1 MGVILGHSQDIKVEL
16 LKKRSDGDFQRILP
30 VTNVY
35 NVMGLLNSDSV
46 IDTALLPLWITGGMR
61 YGGGIAF
68 DNDNFPSQTTFE
80 SFWSLYNFTQFASDA
95 FYQIRGNYF
104 IAPNTMTVQM
114 SNFQINAGGTI
125 GPVDV
130 DFNLTTV
137 SADDI
142 LTSGTYT
149 YLDLEAGDWMIIS
162 TTTFL
167 EKTGIDNAKLT
178 LKIDVVNNT
187 YPFASDTNHGVVK
200 WATEIDVNNHN
211 AVKASTLYAQLTGLI
226 TALHHEPTGLT
237 AGSGNYFT
245 VNAQGHITAKEMK
258 NASETVSGFIE
269 IATTAEMKVDTN
281 DTLAMTPKKTK
292 QAIDWWGG
300 LRYYAALP
308 ASADVAEGCIIAVLK
323 S

>member
-1 MGVILGHSQDIKVEL
+1 MADIRVEL
-16 LKKRSDGDFQRILP
+16 HKKNASNGFDRLLVETDINS
-30 VTNVY
+30 VE
-35 NVMGLLNSDSV
+35 GLLNSDSV
-46 IDTALLPLWITGGMR
+46 INTALLPLWITGGMR

-80 SFWSLYNFTQFASDA
+80 SFWSLYNFTQFVSDA

-142 LTSGTYT
+142 LTSGNYT
-149 YLDLEAGDWMIIS
+149 YLDLEAGDWMVIS

-167 EKTGIDNAKLT
+167 EKTEIDNAKLT

-226 TALHHEPTGLT
+226 TALHHESGVT

-245 VNAQGHITAKEMK
+245 VNAQGHITAKEMRT
-258 NASETVSGFIE
+258 ASESVSGFIE

-281 DTLAMTPKKTK
+281 DALAMTPKKTK

-308 ASADVAEGCIIAVLK
+308 PVADVAEGCIVAVLK

>member
-1 MGVILGHSQDIKVEL
+1 MADIRVEL
-16 LKKRSDGDFQRILP
+16 HKKNASNGFDRLLVETDINS
-30 VTNVY
+30 VE
-35 NVMGLLNSDSV
+35 GLLNSDSV
-46 IDTALLPLWITGGMR
+46 INTALLPLWITGGMR

-80 SFWSLYNFTQFASDA
+80 SFWSLYNFTQFVSDA

-130 DFNLTTV
+130 DFNLTAV

-142 LTSGTYT
+142 LTSGNYT
-149 YLDLEAGDWMIIS
+149 YLDLEAGDWMVIS

-226 TALHHEPTGLT
+226 TALHHESGVT

-245 VNAQGHITAKEMK
+245 VNAQGHITAKEMR
-258 NASETVSGFIE
+258 NASEAVSGFIE
-269 IATTAEMKVDTN
+269 IATTAEMQVDTN

-300 LRYYAALP
+300 LKYYQALP
-308 ASADVAEGCIIAVLK
+308 ASADVAEGCIVAVLK

>member
-80 SFWSLYNFTQFASDA
+80 SFWSLYNFTQFASDT

-142 LTSGTYT
+142 LTSGNYT
-149 YLDLEAGDWMIIS
+149 FLDLEAGDWMIIS

-269 IATTAEMKVDTN
+269 IATTAEMQVDTN

-300 LRYYAALP
+300 LKYYQALP
-308 ASADVAEGCIIAVLK
+308 ASADVAEGCVIAVLK

>member
-1 MGVILGHSQDIKVEL
+1 MADIRVEL
-16 LKKRSDGDFQRILP
+16 HKKNASNGFDRLLVETDINS
-30 VTNVY
+30 VE
-35 NVMGLLNSDSV
+35 GLLNSDSV
-46 IDTALLPLWITGGMR
+46 INTALLPLWITGGMR

-80 SFWSLYNFTQFASDA
+80 SFWSLYNFTQFVSDA

-142 LTSGTYT
+142 LTSGNYT
-149 YLDLEAGDWMIIS
+149 YLDLEAGDWMVIS

-167 EKTGIDNAKLT
+167 EKTGTDNAKLT

-226 TALHHEPTGLT
+226 TALHHESGVT

-245 VNAQGHITAKEMK
+245 VNAQGHITAKEMRT
-258 NASETVSGFIE
+258 ASEAVSGFIE
-269 IATTAEMKVDTN
+269 IATTAEMQVDTN

-300 LRYYAALP
+300 LKYYQALP
-308 ASADVAEGCIIAVLK
+308 ASADVAEGCIVAVLK

>member
-46 IDTALLPLWITGGMR
+46 IDTTLLPFWITGGMR

-80 SFWSLYNFTQFASDA
+80 SFWSLYNFTQFTSDT

-142 LTSGTYT
+142 LTSGNYT
-149 YLDLEAGDWMIIS
+149 YLDLEAGDWMVIS

-258 NASETVSGFIE
+258 DASETVSGFIE

-281 DTLAMTPKKTK
+281 DALAMTPKKTK

-300 LRYYAALP
+300 LKYYQALP
-308 ASADVAEGCIIAVLK
+308 ASADVAEGCVIAVLK

>member
-80 SFWSLYNFTQFASDA
+80 SFWSLYNFTQFVSDA

>member
-1 MGVILGHSQDIKVEL
+1 MADIRVEL
-16 LKKRSDGDFQRILP
+16 HKKNASNGFDRLLVETDINS
-30 VTNVY
+30 VE
-35 NVMGLLNSDSV
+35 GLLNSDSV
-46 IDTALLPLWITGGMR
+46 INTALLPLWITGGMR

-80 SFWSLYNFTQFASDA
+80 SFWSLYNFTQFVSDA

-142 LTSGTYT
+142 LTSGNYT
-149 YLDLEAGDWMIIS
+149 YLDLEAGDWMVIS

-226 TALHHEPTGLT
+226 TALHHESGVT

-245 VNAQGHITAKEMK
+245 VNAQGHVTAKEMR
-258 NASETVSGFIE
+258 NASEAVSGFIK
-269 IATTAEMKVDTN
+269 IATTAEMQVDTN
-281 DTLAMTPKKTK
+281 DALAMTPKKTK

-300 LRYYAALP
+300 LKYYQALP
-308 ASADVAEGCIIAVLK
+308 ASADVAEGCIVAVLK

>member
-1 MGVILGHSQDIKVEL
+1 
-16 LKKRSDGDFQRILP
+16 
-30 VTNVY
+30 
-35 NVMGLLNSDSV
+35 
-46 IDTALLPLWITGGMR
+46 MR

-68 DNDNFPSQTTFE
+68 DNNNFPSQTTFE
-80 SFWSLYNFTQFASDA
+80 SFWSLYDFTQFVSDA

-142 LTSGTYT
+142 LTSGNYT
-149 YLDLEAGDWMIIS
+149 YLDLEAGDWMVIS

-226 TALHHEPTGLT
+226 TALHHESGVT

-245 VNAQGHITAKEMK
+245 VNAQGHVTAKEMR
-258 NASETVSGFIE
+258 NASEAVSGFIE
-269 IATTAEMKVDTN
+269 IATTAEMQVDTN

-300 LRYYAALP
+300 LKYYQALP
-308 ASADVAEGCIIAVLK
+308 ASADVAEGCIVAVLK

>member
-1 MGVILGHSQDIKVEL
+1 MADIRVEL
-16 LKKRSDGDFQRILP
+16 HKKNASNGFDRLLVETDINS
-30 VTNVY
+30 VE
-35 NVMGLLNSDSV
+35 GLLNSESV
-46 IDTALLPLWITGGMR
+46 INTALLPLWITGGMR

-80 SFWSLYNFTQFASDA
+80 SFWSLYNFTQFVSDA

-142 LTSGTYT
+142 LTSGNYT
-149 YLDLEAGDWMIIS
+149 YLDLEAGDWMVIS

-226 TALHHEPTGLT
+226 TALHHESGVT

-245 VNAQGHITAKEMK
+245 VNAQGHVTAKEMR
-258 NASETVSGFIE
+258 NASEAVSGFIE
-269 IATTAEMKVDTN
+269 IATTAEMQVDTN

-308 ASADVAEGCIIAVLK
+308 PVADVAEGCIVAVLK

>member
-1 MGVILGHSQDIKVEL
+1 MADIRVEL
-16 LKKRSDGDFQRILP
+16 HKKNASNGFDRLLVETDINS
-30 VTNVY
+30 VE
-35 NVMGLLNSDSV
+35 GLLNSESV
-46 IDTALLPLWITGGMR
+46 INTALLPLWITGGMR

-80 SFWSLYNFTQFASDA
+80 SFWSLYNFTQFVSDA

-142 LTSGTYT
+142 LTSGNYT
-149 YLDLEAGDWMIIS
+149 YLDLEAGDWMVIS

-226 TALHHEPTGLT
+226 TALHHESGVT

-245 VNAQGHITAKEMK
+245 VNAQGHITAKEMR
-258 NASETVSGFIE
+258 NASEAVSGFIE
-269 IATTAEMKVDTN
+269 IATTAEMQVDTN

-308 ASADVAEGCIIAVLK
+308 PVADVAEGCIVAVLK

>member
-1 MGVILGHSQDIKVEL
+1 MADIRVEL
-16 LKKRSDGDFQRILP
+16 HKKNASNGFDRLLVETDINS
-30 VTNVY
+30 VE
-35 NVMGLLNSDSV
+35 GLLNSDSV
-46 IDTALLPLWITGGMR
+46 INTALLPLWITGGMR

-80 SFWSLYNFTQFASDA
+80 SFWSLYNFTQFVSDA

-142 LTSGTYT
+142 LTSGNYT
-149 YLDLEAGDWMIIS
+149 YLDLEAGDWMVIS

-167 EKTGIDNAKLT
+167 EKTGTDNAKLT

-226 TALHHEPTGLT
+226 TALHHESGVT

-245 VNAQGHITAKEMK
+245 VNAQGHVTAKEMK

-269 IATTAEMKVDTN
+269 IATTAEMQVDTN

-300 LRYYAALP
+300 LKYYQALP
-308 ASADVAEGCIIAVLK
+308 ASADVAEGCIVAVLK

>member
-1 MGVILGHSQDIKVEL
+1 MADIRVEL
-16 LKKRSDGDFQRILP
+16 HKKNASNGFDRLLVETDINS
-30 VTNVY
+30 VE
-35 NVMGLLNSDSV
+35 GLLNSDSV
-46 IDTALLPLWITGGMR
+46 INTALLPLWITGGMR

-80 SFWSLYNFTQFASDA
+80 SFWSLYNFTQFVSDA

-142 LTSGTYT
+142 LTSGNYT
-149 YLDLEAGDWMIIS
+149 YLDLEAGDWMVIS

-167 EKTGIDNAKLT
+167 EKTGTDNAKLT

-226 TALHHEPTGLT
+226 TTLHHESGVT

-245 VNAQGHITAKEMK
+245 VNAQGHVTAKEMR
-258 NASETVSGFIE
+258 NASEAVSGFIK
-269 IATTAEMKVDTN
+269 IATTAEMQVDTN
-281 DTLAMTPKKTK
+281 DALAMTPKKTK

-300 LRYYAALP
+300 LKYYQALP
-308 ASADVAEGCIIAVLK
+308 ASADVAEGCIVAVLK

>member
-68 DNDNFPSQTTFE
+68 DNDNFPNQTTFE
-80 SFWSLYNFTQFASDA
+80 SFWSLYNFTQFASDT

-104 IAPNTMTVQM
+104 IAPNTMIVQM

-142 LTSGTYT
+142 LTSGNYT
-149 YLDLEAGDWMIIS
+149 FLDLEAGDWMVIS

-281 DTLAMTPKKTK
+281 DALAMTPKKTK

-300 LRYYAALP
+300 LKYYQALP
-308 ASADVAEGCIIAVLK
+308 ASADVAEGCVIAVLK

>member
-1 MGVILGHSQDIKVEL
+1 MADIRVEL
-16 LKKRSDGDFQRILP
+16 HKKNASNGFDRLLVETDINS
-30 VTNVY
+30 VE
-35 NVMGLLNSDSV
+35 GLLNSDSV
-46 IDTALLPLWITGGMR
+46 INTALLPLWITGGMR

-80 SFWSLYNFTQFASDA
+80 SFWSLYNFTQFVSDA

-142 LTSGTYT
+142 LTSGNYT
-149 YLDLEAGDWMIIS
+149 YLDLEAGDWMVIS

-226 TALHHEPTGLT
+226 TALHHESGVT

-245 VNAQGHITAKEMK
+245 VNAQGHITAKEMR

-269 IATTAEMKVDTN
+269 IATTAEMQVDTN

-300 LRYYAALP
+300 LKYYQALP
-308 ASADVAEGCIIAVLK
+308 ASADVAEGCIVAVLK

>member
-68 DNDNFPSQTTFE
+68 DNDNFPNQTTFE
-80 SFWSLYNFTQFASDA
+80 SFWSLYNFTQFVSDT

-149 YLDLEAGDWMIIS
+149 YLDLEAGDWMVIS

-281 DTLAMTPKKTK
+281 DALAMTPKKTK

>member
-68 DNDNFPSQTTFE
+68 DNDNFPNQTTFE
-80 SFWSLYNFTQFASDA
+80 SFWSLYNFTQFVSDT

-142 LTSGTYT
+142 LTSGNYT
-149 YLDLEAGDWMIIS
+149 YLDLEAGDWMVIS

-245 VNAQGHITAKEMK
+245 VNAQGHITAKEMR

-281 DTLAMTPKKTK
+281 DALAMTPKKTK

-300 LRYYAALP
+300 LKYYQALP
-308 ASADVAEGCIIAVLK
+308 ASADVAEGCVIAVLK

>member
-80 SFWSLYNFTQFASDA
+80 SFWSLYNFTQFASET

-149 YLDLEAGDWMIIS
+149 YLDLEAGDWMVIS

-245 VNAQGHITAKEMK
+245 VNAQGHITAKEMR

-269 IATTAEMKVDTN
+269 IATTAEMQVDTN

>member
-1 MGVILGHSQDIKVEL
+1 MADIRVEL
-16 LKKRSDGDFQRILP
+16 HKKNASNGFDRLLVETDINS
-30 VTNVY
+30 VE
-35 NVMGLLNSDSV
+35 GLLNSDSV
-46 IDTALLPLWITGGMR
+46 INTALLPLWITGGMR

-80 SFWSLYNFTQFASDA
+80 SFWSLYNFTQFVSDA

-114 SNFQINAGGTI
+114 SSFQINAGGTI

-142 LTSGTYT
+142 LTSGNYT
-149 YLDLEAGDWMIIS
+149 YLDLEAGDWMVIS

-226 TALHHEPTGLT
+226 TALHHESGVT

-245 VNAQGHITAKEMK
+245 VNAQGHITAKEMR
-258 NASETVSGFIE
+258 NASEAVSGFIE
-269 IATTAEMKVDTN
+269 IATTAEMQVDTN

-308 ASADVAEGCIIAVLK
+308 PVADVAEGCIVAVLK

>member
-1 MGVILGHSQDIKVEL
+1 MADIRVEL
-16 LKKRSDGDFQRILP
+16 HKKNASNGFDRLLVETDINS
-30 VTNVY
+30 VE
-35 NVMGLLNSDSV
+35 GLLNSDSV
-46 IDTALLPLWITGGMR
+46 INTALLPLWITGGMR

-80 SFWSLYNFTQFASDA
+80 SFWSLYNFTQFVSDA

-142 LTSGTYT
+142 LTSGNYT
-149 YLDLEAGDWMIIS
+149 YLDLEAGDWMVIS

-226 TALHHEPTGLT
+226 TTLHHESGVT

-245 VNAQGHITAKEMK
+245 VTAQGHITAKEMRT
-258 NASETVSGFIE
+258 ASESVSGFIE
-269 IATTAEMKVDTN
+269 IATTAEMQVDTN

-308 ASADVAEGCIIAVLK
+308 PVADVAEGCIVAVLK

>member
-1 MGVILGHSQDIKVEL
+1 MADIRVEL
-16 LKKRSDGDFQRILP
+16 HKKNASNGFDRLLVETDINS
-30 VTNVY
+30 VE
-35 NVMGLLNSDSV
+35 GLLNSDSV
-46 IDTALLPLWITGGMR
+46 INTALLPLWITGGMR

-80 SFWSLYNFTQFASDA
+80 SFWSLYNFTQFVSDA

-142 LTSGTYT
+142 LTSGNYT
-149 YLDLEAGDWMIIS
+149 YLDLEAGDWMVIS

-167 EKTGIDNAKLT
+167 EKTEIDNAKLT

-226 TALHHEPTGLT
+226 TTLHHESGVT

-245 VNAQGHITAKEMK
+245 VNAQGHVTAKEMRT
-258 NASETVSGFIE
+258 ASESVSGFIE
-269 IATTAEMKVDTN
+269 IATTAEMQVDTN

-308 ASADVAEGCIIAVLK
+308 PVADVAEGCIIAVLK

>member
-1 MGVILGHSQDIKVEL
+1 MADIRVEL
-16 LKKRSDGDFQRILP
+16 HKKNANNGFDRLLVETDINS
-30 VTNVY
+30 VE
-35 NVMGLLNSDSV
+35 GLLNSDSV
-46 IDTALLPLWITGGMR
+46 INTALLPLWITGGMR

-80 SFWSLYNFTQFASDA
+80 SFWSLYNFTQFVSDA

-114 SNFQINAGGTI
+114 SSFQINAGGTI

-142 LTSGTYT
+142 LTSGNYT
-149 YLDLEAGDWMIIS
+149 YLDLEAGDWMVIS

-167 EKTGIDNAKLT
+167 EKTGNDNAKLT

-226 TALHHEPTGLT
+226 TTLHHESGVT

-245 VNAQGHITAKEMK
+245 VNAQGHVTAKEMRT
-258 NASETVSGFIE
+258 ASESVSGFIE
-269 IATTAEMKVDTN
+269 IATTAEMQVDTN
-281 DTLAMTPKKTK
+281 DALAMTPKKTK

-308 ASADVAEGCIIAVLK
+308 PVADVAEGCIIAVLK

>member
-16 LKKRSDGDFQRILP
+16 LKKRSDGDFERILP

-46 IDTALLPLWITGGMR
+46 IDTALLPIWITGGMR

-80 SFWSLYNFTQFASDA
+80 SFWSLYNFTQFASET

-142 LTSGTYT
+142 LTSGNYT
-149 YLDLEAGDWMIIS
+149 YLDLEAGDWMVIS

-226 TALHHEPTGLT
+226 TALHHESGVT

-245 VNAQGHITAKEMK
+245 VNAQGHITAKEMR

-281 DTLAMTPKKTK
+281 DALAMTPKKTK

-300 LRYYAALP
+300 LKYYQALP

>member
-1 MGVILGHSQDIKVEL
+1 MADIRVEL
-16 LKKRSDGDFQRILP
+16 HKKNASNGFDRLLVETDINS
-30 VTNVY
+30 VE
-35 NVMGLLNSDSV
+35 GLLNSDSV
-46 IDTALLPLWITGGMR
+46 INTALLPLWITGGMR

-80 SFWSLYNFTQFASDA
+80 SFWSLYNFTQFVSDA

-130 DFNLTTV
+130 DFNLTAV

-142 LTSGTYT
+142 LTSGNYT
-149 YLDLEAGDWMIIS
+149 YLDLEAGDWMVIS

-226 TALHHEPTGLT
+226 TALHHESGVT

-245 VNAQGHITAKEMK
+245 VNAQGHITAKEMR
-258 NASETVSGFIE
+258 NASEAVSGFIE
-269 IATTAEMKVDTN
+269 IATTAEMQVDTN

-308 ASADVAEGCIIAVLK
+308 PVADVAEGCIIAVLK

>member
-1 MGVILGHSQDIKVEL
+1 MADIRVEL
-16 LKKRSDGDFQRILP
+16 HKKNASNGFDRLLVETDINS
-30 VTNVY
+30 VE
-35 NVMGLLNSDSV
+35 GLLNSDSV
-46 IDTALLPLWITGGMR
+46 INTALLPLWITGGMR

-80 SFWSLYNFTQFASDA
+80 SFWSLYNFTQFVSDA

-142 LTSGTYT
+142 LTSGNYT
-149 YLDLEAGDWMIIS
+149 YLDLEAGDWMVIS

-167 EKTGIDNAKLT
+167 EKTGTDNAKLT

-226 TALHHEPTGLT
+226 TALHHESGVT

-245 VNAQGHITAKEMK
+245 VNAQGHITAKEMR
-258 NASETVSGFIE
+258 NASEAVSGFIE
-269 IATTAEMKVDTN
+269 IATTAEMQVDTN

-308 ASADVAEGCIIAVLK
+308 PVADVAEGCIVAVLK

>member
-46 IDTALLPLWITGGMR
+46 IDTTLLPFWITGGMR

-80 SFWSLYNFTQFASDA
+80 SFWSLYNFTQFTSDT

-142 LTSGTYT
+142 LTSGNYT
-149 YLDLEAGDWMIIS
+149 YLDLEAGDWMVIA

-167 EKTGIDNAKLT
+167 EKTSIDNAKLT

-258 NASETVSGFIE
+258 DASETVSGFIE

-281 DTLAMTPKKTK
+281 DALAMTPKKTK

-300 LRYYAALP
+300 LKYYQALP
-308 ASADVAEGCIIAVLK
+308 ASADVAEGCVIAVLK

>member
-1 MGVILGHSQDIKVEL
+1 MADIRVEL
-16 LKKRSDGDFQRILP
+16 HKKNASNGFDRLLVETDINS
-30 VTNVY
+30 VE
-35 NVMGLLNSDSV
+35 GLLNSDSV
-46 IDTALLPLWITGGMR
+46 INTALLPLWITGGMR

-68 DNDNFPSQTTFE
+68 DNANFPSQTTFE
-80 SFWSLYNFTQFASDA
+80 SFWSLYNFTQFVSDT

-142 LTSGTYT
+142 LTSGNYT
-149 YLDLEAGDWMIIS
+149 YLDLEAGDWMVIS

-167 EKTGIDNAKLT
+167 EKTGTDNAKLT

-226 TALHHEPTGLT
+226 TALHHESGVT

-269 IATTAEMKVDTN
+269 IATTAEMQVDTN

-300 LRYYAALP
+300 LKYYQALP
-308 ASADVAEGCIIAVLK
+308 ASADVAEGCIVAVLK

>member
-1 MGVILGHSQDIKVEL
+1 MADIRVEFYKKNVSNGFDRL
-16 LKKRSDGDFQRILP
+16 LVETDINS
-30 VTNVY
+30 VE
-35 NVMGLLNSDSV
+35 GLLNGDSV
-46 IDTALLPLWITGGMR
+46 INTALLPLWITGGMR

-80 SFWSLYNFTQFASDA
+80 SFWSLYNFTQFVSDA

-142 LTSGTYT
+142 LTSGNYT
-149 YLDLEAGDWMIIS
+149 YLDLEAGDWMVIS

-226 TALHHEPTGLT
+226 TALHHESGVT

-245 VNAQGHITAKEMK
+245 VNAQGHITAKEMR
-258 NASETVSGFIE
+258 NASEAVSGFIE
-269 IATTAEMKVDTN
+269 IATTAEMQVDTN

-308 ASADVAEGCIIAVLK
+308 PVADVAEGCIVAVLK

>member
-1 MGVILGHSQDIKVEL
+1 MADIRVEL
-16 LKKRSDGDFQRILP
+16 HKKNASNGFDRLLVETDINS
-30 VTNVY
+30 VE
-35 NVMGLLNSDSV
+35 GLLNSDSV
-46 IDTALLPLWITGGMR
+46 INTALLPLWITGGMR

-80 SFWSLYNFTQFASDA
+80 SFWSLYNFTQFVSDA

-142 LTSGTYT
+142 LTSGNYT
-149 YLDLEAGDWMIIS
+149 YLDLEAGDWMVIS

-167 EKTGIDNAKLT
+167 EKTGTDNAKLT

-226 TALHHEPTGLT
+226 TTLHHESGVT

-245 VNAQGHITAKEMK
+245 VNAQGHITAKEMRT
-258 NASETVSGFIE
+258 ASESVSGFIE
-269 IATTAEMKVDTN
+269 IATTAEMQVDTN

-308 ASADVAEGCIIAVLK
+308 PVADVAEGCIIAVLK

>member
-1 MGVILGHSQDIKVEL
+1 MADIRVEL
-16 LKKRSDGDFQRILP
+16 HKKNASNGFDRLLVETDINS
-30 VTNVY
+30 VE
-35 NVMGLLNSDSV
+35 GLLNSDSV
-46 IDTALLPLWITGGMR
+46 INTALLPLWITGGMR

-80 SFWSLYNFTQFASDA
+80 SFWSLYNFTQFVSDA

-142 LTSGTYT
+142 LTSGNYT
-149 YLDLEAGDWMIIS
+149 YLDLEAGDWMVIS

-167 EKTGIDNAKLT
+167 EKTEIDNAKLT

-226 TALHHEPTGLT
+226 TTLHHESGVT

-245 VNAQGHITAKEMK
+245 VTAQGHITAKEMRT
-258 NASETVSGFIE
+258 ASESVSGFIE

-281 DTLAMTPKKTK
+281 DALAMTPKKTK

-308 ASADVAEGCIIAVLK
+308 PVADVAEGCIVAVLK

>member
-1 MGVILGHSQDIKVEL
+1 MGVILGHAQDIKVEL

-80 SFWSLYNFTQFASDA
+80 SFWSLYNFTQFASDT

-142 LTSGTYT
+142 LTSGNYT
-149 YLDLEAGDWMIIS
+149 YLDLEAGDWMVIS

-245 VNAQGHITAKEMK
+245 VNAQGHITAKEMR

-269 IATTAEMKVDTN
+269 IATTAEMQVDTN

>member
-1 MGVILGHSQDIKVEL
+1 MADIRVEFY
-16 LKKRSDGDFQRILP
+16 KK
-30 VTNVY
+30 NVS
-35 NVMGLLNSDSV
+35 NGFDRMLVETDINSVEGLLNSDSV
-46 IDTALLPLWITGGMR
+46 INTALLPLWITGGMR

-80 SFWSLYNFTQFASDA
+80 SFWSLYNFTQFVSDA

-142 LTSGTYT
+142 LTSGNYT
-149 YLDLEAGDWMIIS
+149 YLDLEAGDWMVIS

-226 TALHHEPTGLT
+226 TALHHESGVT

-245 VNAQGHITAKEMK
+245 VNAQGHVTAKEMR
-258 NASETVSGFIE
+258 NASEAVSGFIE
-269 IATTAEMKVDTN
+269 IATTAEMQVDTN

-308 ASADVAEGCIIAVLK
+308 PVADVAEGCIVAVLK

>member
-1 MGVILGHSQDIKVEL
+1 MADIRVEL
-16 LKKRSDGDFQRILP
+16 HKKNASNGFDRLLVETDINS
-30 VTNVY
+30 VE
-35 NVMGLLNSDSV
+35 GLLNSDSV
-46 IDTALLPLWITGGMR
+46 INTALLPLWITGGMR

-80 SFWSLYNFTQFASDA
+80 SFWSLYNFTQFVSDA

-142 LTSGTYT
+142 LTSGNYT
-149 YLDLEAGDWMIIS
+149 YLDLEAGDWMVIS

-167 EKTGIDNAKLT
+167 EKTGTDNAKLT

-226 TALHHEPTGLT
+226 TTLHHESGVT

-269 IATTAEMKVDTN
+269 IATTAEMQVDTN

-300 LRYYAALP
+300 LKYYQALP
-308 ASADVAEGCIIAVLK
+308 ASADVAEGCIVAVLK

>member
-1 MGVILGHSQDIKVEL
+1 MADIRVEL
-16 LKKRSDGDFQRILP
+16 HKKNASNGFDRLLVETDINS
-30 VTNVY
+30 VE
-35 NVMGLLNSDSV
+35 GLLNSDSV
-46 IDTALLPLWITGGMR
+46 INTALLPLWITGGMR

-80 SFWSLYNFTQFASDA
+80 SFWSLYNFTQFVSDT

-142 LTSGTYT
+142 LTSGNYT
-149 YLDLEAGDWMIIS
+149 YLDLEAGDWMVIS

-167 EKTGIDNAKLT
+167 EKTGTDNAKLT

-226 TALHHEPTGLT
+226 TTLHHESGVT

-269 IATTAEMKVDTN
+269 IATTAEMQVDTN

-300 LRYYAALP
+300 LKYYQALP
-308 ASADVAEGCIIAVLK
+308 ASADVAEGCIVAVLK

>member
-1 MGVILGHSQDIKVEL
+1 MAISK
-16 LKKRSDGDFQRILP
+16 RILP

-80 SFWSLYNFTQFASDA
+80 SFWSLYNFTQFASET

-142 LTSGTYT
+142 LTSGNYT
-149 YLDLEAGDWMIIS
+149 YLDLEAGDWMVIS

-269 IATTAEMKVDTN
+269 IATTAEMKVNTN
-281 DTLAMTPKKTK
+281 DALAMTPKKTK

-300 LRYYAALP
+300 LKYYQALP
-308 ASADVAEGCIIAVLK
+308 ASADVAEGCVIAVLK

>member
-68 DNDNFPSQTTFE
+68 DNDNFPNQTTFE
-80 SFWSLYNFTQFASDA
+80 SFWSLYNFTQFASDT

-104 IAPNTMTVQM
+104 IAPNTMIVQM

-149 YLDLEAGDWMIIS
+149 FLDLEAGDWMVIS

-187 YPFASDTNHGVVK
+187 YPFASDTNYGVVK

-281 DTLAMTPKKTK
+281 DALAMTPKKTK

-300 LRYYAALP
+300 LKYYQALP
-308 ASADVAEGCIIAVLK
+308 ASADVAEGCVIAVLK

>member
-30 VTNVY
+30 ITNVY

-46 IDTALLPLWITGGMR
+46 INTALLPLWLTGGMK
-61 YGGGIAF
+61 YDGGIAF
-68 DNDNFPSQTTFE
+68 DNDNFPNQTTFE
-80 SFWSLYNFTQFASDA
+80 SFWSVYNFTQFADDA
-95 FYQIRGNYF
+95 FYPISGNYF
-104 IAPNTMTVQM
+104 IAPNTMIVQM

-125 GPVDV
+125 GTVDV

-142 LTSGTYT
+142 LTSGDLTF
-149 YLDLEAGDWMIIS
+149 LDLEAGDWMVIS

-167 EKTGIDNAKLT
+167 EKTSTDNAKLT

-187 YPFASDTNHGVVK
+187 YPFASDDNYGVVK

-226 TALHHEPTGLT
+226 TALHPEPTGLT
-237 AGSGNYFT
+237 AGSGNWFT
-245 VNAQGHITAKEMK
+245 VNSQGHITAKDTK
-258 NASETVSGFIE
+258 TASETTGGFIQ

-281 DTLAMTPKKTK
+281 DTKAMTPKKTK

-300 LRYYAALP
+300 LKYYSTLP
-308 ASADVAEGCIIAVLK
+308 ASDSVAEGCIVAVFK

>member
-80 SFWSLYNFTQFASDA
+80 SFWSLYNFTQFASDT

-142 LTSGTYT
+142 LTSGNYT
-149 YLDLEAGDWMIIS
+149 FLDLEAGDWMIIS

-281 DTLAMTPKKTK
+281 DALAMTPKKTK

-300 LRYYAALP
+300 LKYYQALP
-308 ASADVAEGCIIAVLK
+308 ASADVAEGCVIAVLK

>member
-1 MGVILGHSQDIKVEL
+1 MADIRVEL
-16 LKKRSDGDFQRILP
+16 HKKNASNGFDRLLVETDINS
-30 VTNVY
+30 VE
-35 NVMGLLNSDSV
+35 GLLNSDSV
-46 IDTALLPLWITGGMR
+46 INTALLPLWITGGMR

-68 DNDNFPSQTTFE
+68 DNGNFPSQTTFE
-80 SFWSLYNFTQFASDA
+80 SFWSLYNFTQFVSDA

-142 LTSGTYT
+142 LTSGNYT
-149 YLDLEAGDWMIIS
+149 YLDLEAGDWMVIS

-167 EKTGIDNAKLT
+167 EKTGTDNAKLT

-226 TALHHEPTGLT
+226 TTLHHESGVT

-245 VNAQGHITAKEMK
+245 VNAQGHITAKEMRT
-258 NASETVSGFIE
+258 ASESVSGFIE

-281 DTLAMTPKKTK
+281 DALAMTPKKTK

-300 LRYYAALP
+300 LKYYQALP
-308 ASADVAEGCIIAVLK
+308 PVADVAEGCIVAVLK

>member
-80 SFWSLYNFTQFASDA
+80 SFWSLYNFTQFASET

-149 YLDLEAGDWMIIS
+149 YLDLEAGDWMVIS

-281 DTLAMTPKKTK
+281 DALAMTPKKTK

-308 ASADVAEGCIIAVLK
+308 ASADVAEGCVIAVLK

>member
-68 DNDNFPSQTTFE
+68 DNDNFPNQTTFE
-80 SFWSLYNFTQFASDA
+80 SFWSLYNFTQFASDT

-104 IAPNTMTVQM
+104 IAPNTMIVQM

-149 YLDLEAGDWMIIS
+149 FLDLEAGDWMVIS

-281 DTLAMTPKKTK
+281 DALAMTPKKTK

-300 LRYYAALP
+300 LKYYQALP
-308 ASADVAEGCIIAVLK
+308 ASADVAEGCVIAVLK